1 VVTLYIAFEG
11 IDNCGKSTQIKLL
24 YNYFKNNTEL
34 KVGKIKEP
42 SNSSIG
48 KFILEFLK
56 SDEALSD
63 TNKEITSLLF
73 SADRLT
79 QKSKILRYKNNPD
92 NLLISDRSY
101 ISSICYQSNNH
112 INTSW
117 IEQLNKY
124 IPQPDLTIILR
135 IPVDMSIQRS
145 SQDTAYET
153 RKQLK
158 RIQNNYLH
166 YAMNHNHTYIVN
178 GAQARKTIHKNIKKI
193 IKKYTQNE
201 YNNGGLISK

>member
-1 VVTLYIAFEG
+1 MYIVFEG

-24 YNYFKNNTEL
+24 YKYFKENTNL
-34 KVGKIKEP
+34 QVDNIKEP
-42 SNSSIG
+42 SDSSIG
-48 KFILEFLK
+48 KFILEFMK
-56 SDEALSD
+56 SEEALSD

-79 QKSKILRYKNNPD
+79 QKSKILQYKNNPE
-92 NLLISDRSY
+92 NILISDRSY

-117 IEQLNKY
+117 IEQMNKY
-124 IPQPDLTIILR
+124 IPQPDITILLR
-135 IPVDMSIQRS
+135 IPVDMSIKRS
-145 SQDTAYET
+145 SQDTVYET
-153 RKQLK
+153 RKQL
-158 RIQNNYLH
+158 RCIQNNYLS
-166 YAMNHNHTYIVN
+166 YAMNHNHTYIIN

-201 YNNGGLISK
+201 YNKGGMIME

>member
-1 VVTLYIAFEG
+1 MYIVFEG

-24 YNYFKNNTEL
+24 YNYFKENTNRTVER
-34 KVGKIKEP
+34 IKEP

-48 KFILEFLK
+48 RFILDFMK
-56 SDEALSD
+56 SEEALSD

-79 QKSKILRYKNNPD
+79 QKNKILQYKNNPE
-92 NLLISDRSY
+92 NILISDRSY

-117 IEQLNKY
+117 IEQINKY

-135 IPVDMSIQRS
+135 ITPDMSIQRS

-153 RKQLK
+153 REQLK
-158 RIQNNYLH
+158 RIQNNYLQ
-166 YAMNHNHTYIVN
+166 YAMHHKNTYLVN
-178 GAQARKTIHKNIKKI
+178 GAQARQTIHKNIKKVV
-193 IKKYTQNE
+193 KNYMQKE
-201 YNNGGLISK
+201 YNKVV

>member
-1 VVTLYIAFEG
+1 MYIVFEG

-24 YNYFKNNTEL
+24 YKYFKENTNMTVER
-34 KVGKIKEP
+34 IKEP

-48 KFILEFLK
+48 RFILDFMK
-56 SDEALSD
+56 SEEALSD

-79 QKSKILRYKNNPD
+79 QKNKILQYKNNPE
-92 NLLISDRSY
+92 NILISDRSY
-101 ISSICYQSNNH
+101 ISSICYQSGNH
-112 INTSW
+112 INEAW
-117 IEQLNKY
+117 IEQINKY
-124 IPQPDLTIILR
+124 IPQPDITIILR
-135 IPVDMSIQRS
+135 IPPDMSIQRS

-158 RIQNNYLH
+158 RIQNNYLR

-178 GAQARKTIHKNIKKI
+178 GAQARETIHKNIKKVV
-193 IKKYTQNE
+193 KNTCNE
-201 YNNGGLISK
+201 YNKVV

>member
-1 VVTLYIAFEG
+1 MYIVFEG

-24 YNYFKNNTEL
+24 YKYFKENTNMTVER
-34 KVGKIKEP
+34 IKEP

-48 KFILEFLK
+48 RFILDFMK
-56 SDEALSD
+56 SEEALSD

-79 QKSKILRYKNNPD
+79 QKNKILQYKNNPE
-92 NLLISDRSY
+92 NILISDRSY
-101 ISSICYQSNNH
+101 ISSICYQSGNH
-112 INTSW
+112 INEAW
-117 IEQLNKY
+117 IEQINKY
-124 IPQPDLTIILR
+124 IPQPDITIILR
-135 IPVDMSIQRS
+135 IPPDMSIQRS

-158 RIQNNYLH
+158 RIQNNYLR

-178 GAQARKTIHKNIKKI
+178 GAQARETIHKNIKKI
-193 IKKYTQNE
+193 VKKYMQ
-201 YNNGGLISK
+201 